1 MALTYDGTD
10 HGTSASA
17 FETSYDVRD
26 RTPLIWADFVNS
38 ATEFASDNRSSNVDL
53 SEYEELTVI
62 YSGFRQ
68 LISSRR
74 DYLSRLIEL
83 GDNWISGE
91 AKAPGRSAIEMSQ
104 AFLSYVQQHVTVKR
118 VPVLPRLVLGPLPS
132 GGVIVELHT
141 DDDSAIYVTFY
152 NDATVEVD
160 TKYRGHFASA
170 RLIETDVNNEVLS
183 RYESI
188 ADN

>member
-1 MALTYDGTD
+1 MALTHDGID

-17 FETSYDVRD
+17 FEPSDDERALLPLMSGSY
-26 RTPLIWADFVNS
+26 VNS
-38 ATEFASDNRSSNVDL
+38 ATEFASDNRCSSVDL
-53 SEYEELTVI
+53 SEYKELSVL

-91 AKAPGRSAIEMSQ
+91 AKAPGRSAIDMSQ
-104 AFLSYVQQHVTVKR
+104 AFLSFVQQHVTMKR

-141 DDDSAIYVTFY
+141 DDDSAIYVAFH

-170 RLIETDVNNEVLS
+170 RVIEADINNEVLS